1 MSASL
6 SSVIVKPVSTTHTME
21 QLQLMYDVMMGRL
34 HSIYDVPR
42 NDGQVPERM
51 QRLWAP
57 QSHLDQ
63 PALRC
68 ILDEEE
74 GFILTTMVPQTR
86 LLVTSVPRLPRF
98 TCKRVVSM
106 STPSPSSLLPLLVHL
121 PSGSVL
127 APASRDTIESGIAF
141 WPLQWAC
148 WRE

>member
-42 NDGQVPERM
+42 NDGQVPGPM
-51 QRLWAP
+51 QRFWAP
-57 QSHLDQ
+57 LESHLDQ
-63 PALRC
+63 PAPRC
-68 ILDEEE
+68 ILDKEE
-74 GFILTTMVPQTR
+74 GFIPTTMVP
-86 LLVTSVPRLPRF
+86 
-98 TCKRVVSM
+98 
-106 STPSPSSLLPLLVHL
+106 PSSLLPLLVHL

-127 APASRDTIESGIAF
+127 APASRDTIEIGIIF

-148 WRE
+148 WCEHIGLLVELQLTILQGYRCYGG